1 MAQNDVVK
9 QMTPDLRGDRGP
21 STRAAG
27 FVSGHFPSR
36 KGRVVA
42 LGVLIG
48 FLLTVVW
55 SAEFV
60 DSVIGDNVANTML
73 GHDAKATPITGVL
86 AGTLFAFVTG
96 LAGTFTACN
105 IAAFG
110 AVAPLL
116 GDNSSRRERVRRA
129 LRPLAWLSVGMLTVS
144 VVYGAI
150 VGLVGTRMPQ
160 FATTRVP
167 GTIPG
172 FLVQSMVVY
181 GLIGFVMLWLG
192 LAAAGVVRDPLGP
205 ATRRWPN
212 APMVLMGVL
221 IGAFLV
227 GRPFPLFRQM
237 FRDAAE
243 SGDPLYGAAA
253 FSLQSVGNIAVLAVL
268 FIGLTFFFGARI
280 QRWLST
286 EPTRTA
292 KITTVSLVS
301 AGAFLVL
308 YWDVRL
314 LSYLD
319 LLPWYPLAPW
329 V

>member
-1 MAQNDVVK
+1 MTQNQAVDPALGE
-9 QMTPDLRGDRGP
+9 QALPARR
-21 STRAAG
+21 AG
-27 FVSGHFPSR
+27 FVHGHFPR
-36 KGRVVA
+36 HKGRVIAVSA
-42 LGVLIG
+42 LIG

-60 DSVIGDNVANTML
+60 DHVIGDSVANTIL

-86 AGTLFAFVTG
+86 AGTLFAFVSG

-116 GDNSSRRERVRRA
+116 GDNAGRGERVRRA
-129 LRPLAWLSVGMLTVS
+129 LPPLGWLSAGMLAVS
-144 VVYGAI
+144 VVYGAL
-150 VGLVGTRMPQ
+150 VGLVGTGMPQ

-181 GLIGFVMLWLG
+181 GLIGLFMLWLG
-192 LAAAGVVRDPLGP
+192 LAAAGVARDPLGP
-205 ATRRWPN
+205 LTRRWPN
-212 APMVLMGVL
+212 APMVVMGVL
-221 IGAFLV
+221 IGLFLV
-227 GRPFPLFRQM
+227 GRPYPLFRQM

-243 SGDPLYGAAA
+243 SGNPLYGAAA
-253 FSLQSVGNIAVLAVL
+253 FSLQSIGNIIVLAVL
-268 FIGLTFFFGARI
+268 FLALTYFLGARM
-280 QRWLST
+280 QRWLSA

-292 KITTVSLVS
+292 KITAVSLVS
-301 AGAFLVL
+301 AGVFLVL

-314 LSYLD
+314 LQFLD
-319 LLPWYPLAPW
+319 LISWYPVAPW
-329 V
+329 T